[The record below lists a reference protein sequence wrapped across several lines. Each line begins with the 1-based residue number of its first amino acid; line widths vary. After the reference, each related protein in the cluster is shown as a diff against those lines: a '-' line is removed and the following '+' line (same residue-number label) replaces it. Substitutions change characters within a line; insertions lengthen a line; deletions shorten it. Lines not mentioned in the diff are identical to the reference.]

1 MACSAEYID
10 YVCETLAPLGDVHAR
25 PMMGDYV
32 VYVDGK
38 CVATVCDDCT
48 FVKKID
54 CIADLMADAE
64 VGRPYEGVKPC
75 FVLDFS
81 DQRKARA
88 VIGALRDV
96 LPYPK
101 KKKNKT

>member
-1 MACSAEYID
+1 MACSEEYID
-10 YVCETLAPLGDVHAR
+10 YVCATLAPLGDVNAR

-32 VYVDGK
+32 ILVDGK

-48 FVKKID
+48 FVKKDD

-64 VGRPYEGVKPC
+64 IGRPYEGAKPRYI
-75 FVLDFS
+75 LDFS
-81 DQRKARA
+81 DQRKARV
-88 VIGALRDV
+88 VIARLWKS

-101 KKKNKT
+101 K